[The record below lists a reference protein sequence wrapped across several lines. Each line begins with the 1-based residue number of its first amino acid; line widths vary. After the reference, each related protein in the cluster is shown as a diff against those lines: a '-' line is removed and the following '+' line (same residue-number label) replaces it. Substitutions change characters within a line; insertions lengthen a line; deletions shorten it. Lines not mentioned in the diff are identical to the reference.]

1 MTKMKGGRQLQ
12 IQDRRISGYRLTLAL
27 PCIFIVSFTRNQ
39 AAAMCVDPISS
50 TVSRV
55 FAYARIDY
63 MLCLK

>member
-1 MTKMKGGRQLQ
+1 MTKMKCGRQLQ
-12 IQDRRISGYRLTLAL
+12 IKDCRISRNRLTIAF
-27 PCIFIVSFTRNQ
+27 PCILVVYFTRNQ